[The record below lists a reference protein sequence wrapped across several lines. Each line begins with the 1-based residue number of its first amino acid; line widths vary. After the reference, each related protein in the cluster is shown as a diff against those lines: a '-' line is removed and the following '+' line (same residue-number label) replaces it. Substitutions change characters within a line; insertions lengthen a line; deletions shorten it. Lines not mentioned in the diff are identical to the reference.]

1 MFILAASSLHH
12 ALKILSPAS
21 QKRVS
26 QSCIAIPGL
35 SFNHNA
41 LNVRKTCKYQLDHY
55 NLNRND
61 VVIWHDAVN
70 KLISRH
76 RSNNFNAL
84 TPNQLKRILLNYK
97 RNIYAIVFCKSVGT
111 EDIYSKLK
119 ESGILVIII
128 VTDLISRRKQN
139 LTELGQ
145 KYLELNQD
153 PSLELKTFTILRR
166 YSNNL
171 KYIIS
176 KKKTPRPGKRK
187 RQANRNRKNAEQQLG
202 IKMKCFSNV

>member
-26 QSCIAIPGL
+26 QSCLANPGL

-41 LNVRKTCKYQLDHY
+41 VNVRKTCQYQLDHY
-55 NLNRND
+55 LLNRTD
-61 VVIWHDAVN
+61 IVIWHDAVN
-70 KLISRH
+70 NSISRH

-84 TPNQLKRILLNYK
+84 NPNQLKKILLNYK
-97 RNIYAIVFCKSVGT
+97 RNIYAIVYCKRVGT
-111 EDIYSKLK
+111 EDKYSRLK
-119 ESGILVIII
+119 ESGILVINI

-166 YSNNL
+166 FSKNL
-171 KYIIS
+171 KYISS
-176 KKKTPRPGKRK
+176 KKNTP
-187 RQANRNRKNAEQQLG
+187 
-202 IKMKCFSNV
+202 

>member
-12 ALKILSPAS
+12 ALKKLSPAS

-26 QSCIAIPGL
+26 QSCLAIPGL
-35 SFNHNA
+35 SFNHNEV
-41 LNVRKTCKYQLDHY
+41 NVRKTCQYQLDHY
-55 NLNRND
+55 LLNRTD
-61 VVIWHDAVN
+61 IVIWHDAVN
-70 KLISRH
+70 NSISRH

-84 TPNQLKRILLNYK
+84 TPNQLNKILLNYK
-97 RNIYAIVFCKSVGT
+97 RNIYAIVYCKRVGT

-119 ESGILVIII
+119 ESGILVINI

-145 KYLELNQD
+145 KYLELHQD

-166 YSNNL
+166 YSKNL
-171 KYIIS
+171 KYIVS
-176 KKKTPRPGKRK
+176 KKNTPKPGKRK
-187 RQANRNRKNAEQQLG
+187 RQANRNRRNAEQH
-202 IKMKCFSNV
+202 

>member
-12 ALKILSPAS
+12 ALKKLSPAS

-26 QSCIAIPGL
+26 QSCLAIPGL

-41 LNVRKTCKYQLDHY
+41 VNVRKTCQYQLDHY
-55 NLNRND
+55 LLNRTD
-61 VVIWHDAVN
+61 IVIWHDAVN
-70 KLISRH
+70 NSISRH
-76 RSNNFNAL
+76 RSNNLNAL
-84 TPNQLKRILLNYK
+84 TPNQLKKVLLNYK
-97 RNIYAIVFCKSVGT
+97 RNIYAIVYCKRVGT

-119 ESGILVIII
+119 ESGILVINI

-145 KYLELNQD
+145 KYLELHQD

-166 YSNNL
+166 YSKNL

-176 KKKTPRPGKRK
+176 KKNTPKPGKRK
-187 RQANRNRKNAEQQLG
+187 RQANRNRRNAEQL
-202 IKMKCFSNV
+202 

>member
-12 ALKILSPAS
+12 ALKKLSPAL

-26 QSCIAIPGL
+26 QSCLAIPGL

-41 LNVRKTCKYQLDHY
+41 VNVRKTCQYQLDHY
-55 NLNRND
+55 LLNQND
-61 VVIWHDAVN
+61 IIIWHDAVN
-70 KLISRH
+70 NSISRH
-76 RSNNFNAL
+76 RSNNFNSL
-84 TPNQLKRILLNYK
+84 TPNQLKKILLKYK
-97 RNIYAIVFCKSVGT
+97 RNIYAIVYCKRVGT

-119 ESGILVIII
+119 ESGILVINI

-139 LTELGQ
+139 LLELGQ
-145 KYLELNQD
+145 KYLELHQD

-166 YSNNL
+166 YSKNL

-176 KKKTPRPGKRK
+176 KKNTP
-187 RQANRNRKNAEQQLG
+187 
-202 IKMKCFSNV
+202 

>member
-12 ALKILSPAS
+12 ALKKLSPAS

-26 QSCIAIPGL
+26 QSCLAIPGL

-41 LNVRKTCKYQLDHY
+41 VNVRKTCQYQLDHY
-55 NLNRND
+55 LLNRTD
-61 VVIWHDAVN
+61 IVIWHDAVN
-70 KLISRH
+70 NSISRH

-84 TPNQLKRILLNYK
+84 TPNQLKKILLKYI
-97 RNIYAIVFCKSVGT
+97 RNIYAIVYCKRVGT

-119 ESGILVIII
+119 ESGILVINI

-145 KYLELNQD
+145 KYLELHQD
-153 PSLELKTFTILRR
+153 PSVELKTFTILRR
-166 YSNNL
+166 YSKNL
-171 KYIIS
+171 KYIVS
-176 KKKTPRPGKRK
+176 KKNTPKPGKRK
-187 RQANRNRKNAEQQLG
+187 RQANRNRRNAEQH
-202 IKMKCFSNV
+202 

>member
-26 QSCIAIPGL
+26 QSCLAIPGL

-41 LNVRKTCKYQLDHY
+41 VNVRKTCQCQLDHY
-55 NLNRND
+55 LISRTD
-61 VVIWHDAVN
+61 IVIWHDAVN
-70 KLISRH
+70 NSISRH

-84 TPNQLKRILLNYK
+84 TPNQLKKILLNYK
-97 RNIYAIVFCKSVGT
+97 RNIHAIVYCKRVGT

-119 ESGILVIII
+119 ESGILVINI

-145 KYLELNQD
+145 KYLELHQD
-153 PSLELKTFTILRR
+153 PSLELKTFTILRG
-166 YSNNL
+166 YSKNL
-171 KYIIS
+171 NYIIS
-176 KKKTPRPGKRK
+176 KKNTPKPGKRK
-187 RQANRNRKNAEQQLG
+187 RQANRNRRIAEQQLG
-202 IKMKCFSNV
+202 VK

>member
-12 ALKILSPAS
+12 ALKKLSPAS

-26 QSCIAIPGL
+26 QSCLAIPGL

-41 LNVRKTCKYQLDHY
+41 VNVRKTCQYQLDHY
-55 NLNRND
+55 LLNRTD
-61 VVIWHDAVN
+61 IVIWHDAVN
-70 KLISRH
+70 NSISRH
-76 RSNNFNAL
+76 RSNNVNAL
-84 TPNQLKRILLNYK
+84 TPNQLKKILLNYK
-97 RNIYAIVFCKSVGT
+97 RNIYAIVYCKRVGT

-119 ESGILVIII
+119 ESGILVINI

-145 KYLELNQD
+145 KYLELHQD

-166 YSNNL
+166 YSKNL

-176 KKKTPRPGKRK
+176 KKNTPKPGKRK
-187 RQANRNRKNAEQQLG
+187 RQANRNGRNAEQH
-202 IKMKCFSNV
+202 

>member
-12 ALKILSPAS
+12 ALKKLSPAS

-26 QSCIAIPGL
+26 QSCLAIPGL

-41 LNVRKTCKYQLDHY
+41 VNVRKTCQYQLDHY
-55 NLNRND
+55 LLNRTD
-61 VVIWHDAVN
+61 IVIWHDAVN
-70 KLISRH
+70 NSISRH

-84 TPNQLKRILLNYK
+84 TPNQLKKILLNYK
-97 RNIYAIVFCKSVGT
+97 RNIYAIVYCKHVGT

-119 ESGILVIII
+119 ESGILVINI

-145 KYLELNQD
+145 KYLELHQD
-153 PSLELKTFTILRR
+153 PSLELKTLTILRR
-166 YSNNL
+166 YSKNL

-176 KKKTPRPGKRK
+176 KKNTPKPGKRK
-187 RQANRNRKNAEQQLG
+187 RQANRNRRNAEQH
-202 IKMKCFSNV
+202 

>member
-12 ALKILSPAS
+12 ALKKLSPAS

-26 QSCIAIPGL
+26 QSCLAIPGL

-41 LNVRKTCKYQLDHY
+41 VNVRKTCQYQLDHY
-55 NLNRND
+55 LLNRTD
-61 VVIWHDAVN
+61 IVIWHDAVN
-70 KLISRH
+70 NSISRH

-84 TPNQLKRILLNYK
+84 TPNQLKKILLNYK
-97 RNIYAIVFCKSVGT
+97 RNIYAIVYCKRVVT

-119 ESGILVIII
+119 ESGILVINI

-145 KYLELNQD
+145 KYLELHQD

-166 YSNNL
+166 YSKNL

-176 KKKTPRPGKRK
+176 KKNTPKPGKRK
-187 RQANRNRKNAEQQLG
+187 RQANRNRRNAEQH
-202 IKMKCFSNV
+202 

>member
-1 MFILAASSLHH
+1 MFILAASSLHP
-12 ALKILSPAS
+12 ALKKLSPAS

-26 QSCIAIPGL
+26 QSCLAIPGL
-35 SFNHNA
+35 SFNQNA
-41 LNVRKTCKYQLDHY
+41 VNVCKTCQYQLDHY
-55 NLNRND
+55 LLNRTD
-61 VVIWHDAVN
+61 IVIWHDAVN
-70 KLISRH
+70 NSISRH

-84 TPNQLKRILLNYK
+84 TPNQLKKILLNYK
-97 RNIYAIVFCKSVGT
+97 RNIYAIVYCKRVGT

-119 ESGILVIII
+119 ESGIFVINI

-145 KYLELNQD
+145 KYLELHQD

-166 YSNNL
+166 YSKNL

-176 KKKTPRPGKRK
+176 KKNTPKPGKRK
-187 RQANRNRKNAEQQLG
+187 RQANRNRRNAEQH
-202 IKMKCFSNV
+202 

>member
-12 ALKILSPAS
+12 ALKKLSPAS

-26 QSCIAIPGL
+26 QSCLAIPGL

-41 LNVRKTCKYQLDHY
+41 VNVRKTCQFQLDHY
-55 NLNRND
+55 LLNRTD
-61 VVIWHDAVN
+61 IVIWHDAVN
-70 KLISRH
+70 NSISRH
-76 RSNNFNAL
+76 RSNNFNSL
-84 TPNQLKRILLNYK
+84 TPNQLKKILLNYE
-97 RNIYAIVFCKSVGT
+97 RNIYAIVYCKRVGT

-119 ESGILVIII
+119 ESGILVINI
-128 VTDLISRRKQN
+128 VTYLISRRKQN

-145 KYLELNQD
+145 KYLELHQD

-166 YSNNL
+166 YSKNL

-176 KKKTPRPGKRK
+176 KKNTPKLGKRK
-187 RQANRNRKNAEQQLG
+187 RQANRNRRKAEQH
-202 IKMKCFSNV
+202 

>member
-26 QSCIAIPGL
+26 QSCLAIPGL

-41 LNVRKTCKYQLDHY
+41 VNVRKTCQYQLDHY
-55 NLNRND
+55 LLNRTD
-61 VVIWHDAVN
+61 IVIWHDAVN
-70 KLISRH
+70 ISISRH

-84 TPNQLKRILLNYK
+84 TPNQLKKILLNYK
-97 RNIYAIVFCKSVGT
+97 RIIYAIVYCKRVGT

-119 ESGILVIII
+119 ESGILVINI

-145 KYLELNQD
+145 K
-153 PSLELKTFTILRR
+153 
-166 YSNNL
+166 
-171 KYIIS
+171 
-176 KKKTPRPGKRK
+176 
-187 RQANRNRKNAEQQLG
+187 
-202 IKMKCFSNV
+202 

>member
-12 ALKILSPAS
+12 ALKKLSPAS

-26 QSCIAIPGL
+26 QSCLAIPGL

-41 LNVRKTCKYQLDHY
+41 VNVRKTCQYQLDHY
-55 NLNRND
+55 LLNRTD
-61 VVIWHDAVN
+61 IVIWHDAVN
-70 KLISRH
+70 NSISRH

-84 TPNQLKRILLNYK
+84 TPNQLKKILSNYK
-97 RNIYAIVFCKSVGT
+97 RNIYAIVYCKRVGT

-119 ESGILVIII
+119 ESGILVINI

-145 KYLELNQD
+145 KYLELHQD

-166 YSNNL
+166 YSKNL

-176 KKKTPRPGKRK
+176 KKNTPKPGKRK
-187 RQANRNRKNAEQQLG
+187 RQANRNRRNAEQH
-202 IKMKCFSNV
+202 

>member
-12 ALKILSPAS
+12 ALKKLSPAS

-26 QSCIAIPGL
+26 QSCLAIPGL

-41 LNVRKTCKYQLDHY
+41 VNVRKTCQYQLDHY
-55 NLNRND
+55 LLNRTD
-61 VVIWHDAVN
+61 IVIWHDAVN
-70 KLISRH
+70 NSFSRH
-76 RSNNFNAL
+76 RSNNFKAL
-84 TPNQLKRILLNYK
+84 TPNQLKKILLNYK
-97 RNIYAIVFCKSVGT
+97 RNIYAIVYCKRVGT

-119 ESGILVIII
+119 ESGILVINI

-145 KYLELNQD
+145 KYLELHQD

-166 YSNNL
+166 YSKNL
-171 KYIIS
+171 KHIIS
-176 KKKTPRPGKRK
+176 KKNTPKPGKRK
-187 RQANRNRKNAEQQLG
+187 RQANRNRRNAEQH
-202 IKMKCFSNV
+202 

>member
-12 ALKILSPAS
+12 ALKKLSPAS

-26 QSCIAIPGL
+26 QSCLAIPGL

-41 LNVRKTCKYQLDHY
+41 VNVRKTCQYQLDHY
-55 NLNRND
+55 LLNRTD
-61 VVIWHDAVN
+61 IVIWHDAVN
-70 KLISRH
+70 NSISRH

-84 TPNQLKRILLNYK
+84 TPNQLKKILLNYK
-97 RNIYAIVFCKSVGT
+97 RNIYAIVYCKRVGT
-111 EDIYSKLK
+111 KDIYSKLK
-119 ESGILVIII
+119 ESGILVINI

-145 KYLELNQD
+145 KYLELHQD

-166 YSNNL
+166 YSKNL

-176 KKKTPRPGKRK
+176 KKNTSKPGKRK
-187 RQANRNRKNAEQQLG
+187 RQANRNRRKTEQH
-202 IKMKCFSNV
+202 